1 MKYFI
6 AALAVLSSSTA
17 FAQDADQGSNQG
29 PTPSVYQDEEENIGI
44 GGFRAEIR
52 GGIERPNLSVTDG
65 GTNYVA
71 KLGSSV
77 AYGGE
82 IGYDI
87 PVSKNTTVGPYV
99 SYDLANSDICDSV
112 NPFANERLEICF
124 KAKSNFS
131 VGVRAGFATGPKGE
145 LNLSIGYDKYNYD
158 YSEVLTAVPSNAV
171 LGGYSFSGDDGGIG
185 VGFGYNHMIAKNA
198 YIGAGAHIT
207 EAGKFQGSDLSLQRF
222 QGHLNIGLRF

>member
-1 MKYFI
+1 MKYLI
-6 AALAVLSSSTA
+6 AALAVLSSTTA

-29 PTPSVYQDEEENIGI
+29 PTPSVYQDDEESTGI
-44 GGFRAEIR
+44 GGFRAELR
-52 GGIERPNLSVTDG
+52 GGIERPNLSITDG

-71 KLGSSV
+71 KLGSSF

-87 PVSKNTTVGPYV
+87 QVSSKTTVGPYV
-99 SYDLANSDICDSV
+99 SYDLANSDICESI
-112 NPFANERLEICF
+112 NPAANQRFEVCF

-131 VGVRAGFATGPKGE
+131 AGVRAGFAAGSKGE
-145 LNLSIGYDKYNYD
+145 VNVTIGYDKYNYD
-158 YSEVLTAVPSNAV
+158 YAEVLTSLPSNAV

-185 VGFGYNHMIAKNA
+185 IGFGYNHMIAKNA
-198 YIGAGAHIT
+198 YIGIGTRIT